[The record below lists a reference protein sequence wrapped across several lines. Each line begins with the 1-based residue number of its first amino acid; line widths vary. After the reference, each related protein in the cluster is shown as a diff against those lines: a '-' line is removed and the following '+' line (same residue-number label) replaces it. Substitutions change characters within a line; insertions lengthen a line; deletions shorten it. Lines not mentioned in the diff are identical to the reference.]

1 MERKVCD
8 LKGCCFEITFYF
20 LRSCRYTLQ
29 LLCVFL
35 FLSVSTQTSFFSFFS
50 FFLLFFV
57 VGEDWCF
64 FYQVIFEN
72 YLYLCAMGN
81 CFVI

>member
-1 MERKVCD
+1 VERKVCD

-35 FLSVSTQTSFFSFFS
+35 FLSVSTQTSFFSFFLFFS
-50 FFLLFFV
+50 SLFCGGGRLVFFLSSYF
-57 VGEDWCF
+57 
-64 FYQVIFEN
+64 
-72 YLYLCAMGN
+72 
-81 CFVI
+81 